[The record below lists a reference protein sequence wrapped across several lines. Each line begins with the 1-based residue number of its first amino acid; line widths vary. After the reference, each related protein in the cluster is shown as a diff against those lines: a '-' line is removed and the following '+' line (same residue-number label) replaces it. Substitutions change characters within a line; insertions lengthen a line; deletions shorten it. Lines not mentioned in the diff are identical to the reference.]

1 MRLTK
6 RKLGILGLRLF
17 DLSIVLLCF
26 VLAGLLTYSE
36 ISDLTFSEFMAM
48 RIKISNFLLFIFLML
63 TASFLFSYSNLY
75 RSHRLTKWHRE
86 AIDVIIAV
94 SLCTLI
100 IMACSI
106 AFSMEIVT
114 KSFLVIFWIL
124 TSALLLASHFT
135 LRHLMRNVRLFG
147 RNLRYALILGTN
159 QRALEVAKAI
169 TSNRK
174 LGYQLTGFVDNKW
187 FGNITFEQT
196 GYKVVSDLDSFQAYL
211 RDNIVDEVFICTPL
225 KSQYEASANILS
237 ACEEQGVTVH
247 LDKNIF
253 TPTIDSKQRRSYQEE
268 DRWLTLTYNSSESYS
283 TLLKRMLDV
292 SISLV
297 MLVFLLPLFLV
308 IALLIKLDS
317 PGPVFFVQQ
326 RIGLN
331 KRRFGMRKFRTMV
344 ADAEKKQSQLESQ
357 NEVSGPVFKMSN
369 DPRITS
375 IGKILRSTSLD
386 ELPQL
391 INVLMGDMALV
402 GPRPLPIRDFNGFEE
417 DWYRR
422 RFSVLPG
429 ITCLWQ
435 IEGRSDISFDEWM
448 QLDMRYIDQWSL
460 WLDIK
465 ILFKTI
471 PAVLRGSGAY

>member
-17 DLSIVLLCF
+17 DLSILLLCF
-26 VLAGLLTYSE
+26 VLAGLFTYSE
-36 ISDLTFSEFMAM
+36 ISDLTFAEFLAM
-48 RIKISNFLLFIFLML
+48 RIKISNFLLFIFLMII
-63 TASFLFSYSNLY
+63 ASFLFSFSKLY
-75 RSHRLTKWHRE
+75 RSHRLTKWYSE
-86 AIDVIIAV
+86 AIDVVIAV
-94 SLCTLI
+94 SLCTFI
-100 IMACSI
+100 IMVCSVV
-106 AFSMEIVT
+106 FNMEIVT
-114 KSFLVIFWIL
+114 SPFLVTFWAMTTTI
-124 TSALLLASHFT
+124 LLASRFT
-135 LRHLMRNVRLFG
+135 LRHFMRNVRLVG

-159 QRALEVAKAI
+159 QRALEVAKSI

-187 FGNITFEQT
+187 VGNIAFEQT

-225 KSQYEASANILS
+225 KSQYEATANILS

-253 TPTIDSKQRRSYQEE
+253 TPTIDTIQRRSYQVEN
-268 DRWLTLTYNSSESYS
+268 RWLTLTYDSSDSYT
-283 TLLKRMLDV
+283 TLLKRLLDISV
-292 SISLV
+292 S
-297 MLVFLLPLFLV
+297 LLTLILLAPLFLV
-308 IALLIKLDS
+308 ITILIKLDS
-317 PGPVFFVQQ
+317 PGSALFVQQ

-331 KRRFGMRKFRTMV
+331 KRRFGMYKFRTMI
-344 ADAEKKQSQLESQ
+344 ADAEKKQSELESQ
-357 NEVSGPVFKMSN
+357 NEVSGPVFKISN
-369 DPRITS
+369 DPRITR
-375 IGKILRSTSLD
+375 IGKILRSTSID

-391 INVLMGDMALV
+391 INVLMGNMALV
-402 GPRPLPIRDFNGFEE
+402 GPRPLPIRDYQGFEE

-422 RFSVLPG
+422 RFSVKPG